1 MRLAVA
7 TRRRTPPKSV
17 ADDKHKHVAE
27 QGLQWQQAAGYA
39 VFWEM
44 GASGHEDDEGRV
56 YALAGQMASAGEQ
69 LSLAHAAAVE
79 VALWREVRAK
89 ADHDPAQEM
98 CMRAMAEAQ
107 CLFVIGTGHALAN
120 VAVRALALDQGLRAD
135 LSKRLRRGSVSPAL
149 RPFSQDRRDWVSLN
163 PTTCNTIRAVAQS
176 SGVEDVMALI
186 EAVTDFGAGES
197 WRDLSERRGEDF
209 HRWRLQTHGIQGV
222 PRASPWTRSGQTR
235 ELSLAHP
242 TYDEAEGLAE
252 DTARTA
258 TVAMVDLALAMEAF
272 KERWTVA
279 SGHLG
284 GPKFRTA

>member
-27 QGLQWQQAAGYA
+27 QALDWQQAAGYA

-44 GASGHEDDEGRV
+44 GAAGHEDDEGRV

-89 ADHDPAQEM
+89 ADHDPEQEM

-120 VAVRALALDQGLRAD
+120 VAVRALALDHGLRAG
-135 LSKRLRRGSVSPAL
+135 LSKRLRRGSVSPGF
-149 RPFSQDRRDWVSLN
+149 RPFSQDREDWVSLN
-163 PTTCNTIRAVAQS
+163 PHDLQRDPSRRAV
-176 SGVEDVMALI
+176 
-186 EAVTDFGAGES
+186 
-197 WRDLSERRGEDF
+197 ERRGRRDGADRGR
-209 HRWRLQTHGIQGV
+209 HRLRG
-222 PRASPWTRSGQTR
+222 RS
-235 ELSLAHP
+235 ELAGPLGA
-242 TYDEAEGLAE
+242 
-252 DTARTA
+252 AR
-258 TVAMVDLALAMEAF
+258 
-272 KERWTVA
+272 
-279 SGHLG
+279 
-284 GPKFRTA
+284 